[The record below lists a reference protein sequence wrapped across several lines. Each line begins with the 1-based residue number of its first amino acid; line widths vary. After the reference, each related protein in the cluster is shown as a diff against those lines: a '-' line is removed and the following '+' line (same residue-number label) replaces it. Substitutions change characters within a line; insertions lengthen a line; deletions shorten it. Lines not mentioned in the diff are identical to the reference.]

1 MNTYQKPIVLV
12 LGATGTIGR
21 HIVKELENKQDIHLR
36 IASRN
41 HEKVAELQQQG
52 KDGVYLDMDK
62 PETFA
67 LAMAGVD
74 RLFLLTGYSVAMLT
88 QSKTLVD
95 AAKKA
100 GVSHIVHVGVF
111 AEWDTTDAHFAWHQ
125 MIEKYIEA
133 SGMAWTHLHPNMFM
147 NVFTGLYIPKN
158 YIYTTYWSDRR
169 VGYVAP
175 EDIAAVAAKVL
186 YDGPNRHAG
195 QHYWLSV
202 ESYNGQE
209 IAELLSDVTGLDIK
223 YEDKGLEG
231 FRQLIEKLIAE
242 GFDSWYATANIDF
255 VTQMLDGRMSYMSMI
270 QNDIPYILGR
280 PAKTLKEYLTEHKAQ
295 LIESAKT
302 TS

>member
-1 MNTYQKPIVLV
+1 MTLHQKPVVLI
-12 LGATGTIGR
+12 LGATGTIGS
-21 HIVKELENKQDIHLR
+21 HIVKELDDKDVHLR
-36 IASRN
+36 IASRKQEVVN
-41 HEKVAELQQQG
+41 QLRNEG
-52 KDGVYLDMDK
+52 KDGIYLDLDK

-74 RLFLLTGYSVAMLT
+74 RVFLLTGYSVAMLT

-111 AEWDTTDAHFAWHQ
+111 AEWDTTDAHFVWHQ

-133 SGMAWTHLHPNMFM
+133 SGIAWTHLHPNMFM

-158 YIYTTYWSDRR
+158 FTYTTYWADRR

-175 EDIAAVAAKVL
+175 EDISAVAAKVL
-186 YDGPNRHAG
+186 LEGPARHAG

-202 ESYNGQE
+202 ESFNGEE
-209 IAELLSDVTGLDIK
+209 IAALMSEVTGLEIRC
-223 YEDKGLEG
+223 EDKGVEG
-231 FRQLIEKLIAE
+231 FRQLIDSLISQGA
-242 GFDSWYATANIDF
+242 DSWYASANIDF
-255 VTQMLDGRMSYMSMI
+255 VTQMLDGRMSYMSMV

-280 PAKTLKEYLTEHKAQ
+280 PAKTVREYLTENKSA
-295 LIESAKT
+295 LIASAKHLQ
-302 TS
+302 

>member
-1 MNTYQKPIVLV
+1 MTLHQKPVVLV
-12 LGATGTIGR
+12 LGATGTIGS
-21 HIVKELENKQDIHLR
+21 HIVKELDDKDVHLR
-36 IASRN
+36 IASRKQEVVN
-41 HEKVAELQQQG
+41 QLRNEG
-52 KDGVYLDMDK
+52 KDGVYLDLDK

-74 RLFLLTGYSVAMLT
+74 RVFLLTGYSVAMLT

-111 AEWDTTDAHFAWHQ
+111 AEWDTTDAHFVWHQ

-133 SGMAWTHLHPNMFM
+133 SGIAWTHLHPNMFM

-158 YIYTTYWSDRR
+158 FTYTTYWADRR

-175 EDIAAVAAKVL
+175 EDISAVAAKVL
-186 YDGPNRHAG
+186 LEGPARHAG

-202 ESYNGQE
+202 ESFNGEE
-209 IAELLSDVTGLDIK
+209 IAALMSEVTGLEIRC
-223 YEDKGLEG
+223 EDKGVEG
-231 FRQLIEKLIAE
+231 FRQLIDSLISQGA
-242 GFDSWYATANIDF
+242 DSWYASANIDF
-255 VTQMLDGRMSYMSMI
+255 VTQMLDGRMSYMSMV

-280 PAKTLKEYLTEHKAQ
+280 PAKTVREYLTENKSA
-295 LIESAKT
+295 LIASAKHLQ
-302 TS
+302 